1 MAEFNISAEENWKQV
16 ESDESVRDRA
26 LKRLQKIGELYRGKT
41 VLVVTH
47 GGLMRNVLIRILG
60 LTCEVGDIQAGNTS
74 YYTLEYS
81 HTGSW
86 ALGPERSGIYLPGEP
101 SESSYAD

>member
-1 MAEFNISAEENWKQV
+1 MAEFNVNSEDNWKQV

-26 LKRLQKIGELYRGKT
+26 LKRLQKIGELYRGRT

-47 GGLMRNVLIRILG
+47 GGLMRNVLIRILA
-60 LTCEVGDIQAGNTS
+60 LTCEVSDIQAGNTS

-81 HTGSW
+81 NAGNWT
-86 ALGPERSGIYLPGEP
+86 LGTERSGIYLPGEP